1 MRGIAIMPRMYGAGS
16 RGFYETRFQT
26 PLRESAEKQQAE
38 FLERNPRPSDGAEEW
53 FGQATDAN
61 EYQDR
66 YDAWNERMDKGAKYT
81 DPPRYVERPSM
92 LEPGG
97 PADDDLDMNVPE

>member
-1 MRGIAIMPRMYGAGS
+1 MYGASS

-38 FLERNPRPSDGAEEW
+38 FLEANARPSDGAEEW
-53 FGQATDAN
+53 YGQAVDAN
-61 EYQDR
+61 EYDTKMEAWR
-66 YDAWNERMDKGAKYT
+66 EKLDSGKKVNWDDA
-81 DPPRYVERPSM
+81 PRYVARPGM

-97 PADDDLDMNVPE
+97 DDCTAADAMDESDGMT